1 MSAVWLGFVFLVGSW
16 QGVIFVT
23 GVGLVAKIVLEIVN
37 YMEHYGLVRHPR
49 ERVMPKHSWNTNRK
63 ISCWAMFNLPRHSHH
78 HAKGAVPFE
87 QLEAMPDA
95 PIMIGGYIS
104 TIALVLVPP
113 LWFKLMKPKLQHWDE
128 TMANDSE
135 LAILRLQQAQS
146 LPSSENEKRL
156 I

>member
-1 MSAVWLGFVFLVGSW
+1 MTITWLGFVFLLGNW
-16 QGVIFVT
+16 QGVIFIA
-23 GVGLVAKIVLEIVN
+23 GVGLVAKVVLEIVN

-87 QLEAMPDA
+87 KLEAMPEA
-95 PIMIGGYIS
+95 PVMIGGYIS

-113 LWFKLMKPKLQHWDE
+113 LWFKLMKPKLQHWDD
-128 TMANDSE
+128 TLANESE
-135 LAILRLQQAQS
+135 LAILRTQQ
-146 LPSSENEKRL
+146 SSSVSTTNEDGRL